1 MAYSPTDVQALMNE
15 VDHNAA
21 QIAALQA
28 RNAEIRTSLALEAM
42 GTAWQDAHGVQ
53 NLVVAGVKLKFEC
66 KQNYTVNGKELA
78 KIYNSLSEEDKAAIK
93 YKPEV
98 SLTGLKAASPQG
110 RALLNTV
117 ITSKPGLP
125 TVSYGK

>member
-1 MAYSPTDVQALMNE
+1 MAYSQTDVQALMNE
-15 VDHNAA
+15 VDANSA
-21 QIAALQA
+21 QIAALTA
-28 RNAEIRTSLALEAM
+28 RNSEIRKSLAFEAL
-42 GTAWQDAHGVQ
+42 GATWEDAHGVQ
-53 NLVVAGVKLKFEC
+53 NLTVAGVKLKFDF
-66 KQNYTVNGKELA
+66 KLNYTVNGKELA
-78 KIYNSLSEEDKAAIK
+78 KIYNSLSEDDKAAIK

-125 TVSYGK
+125 TVAYGK